1 MQLGDNLKIKEEM
14 MALFRGQFQANKK
27 AQHVFTTDNQAL
39 TWGGLASFTL
49 FDLDTIQGNTFHQQN
64 INTGLTDNGYEAISD
79 FTLEGIMS
87 AVGGVGNFEYKRFNN
102 STKKYED
109 ASISISELQNI
120 LLWYEDN
127 IDDTDTDQP
136 PAQLRKIRQIQ
147 NSLEESATTGTFT
160 VRIGDAG
167 QLKRER
173 VIANQGVPVFA
184 DVPKTPAGT
193 PYSLSAT
200 RNAGMGNYKQSKPSD
215 DVRPGDAVVAP
226 TRFYYDQTTGTWE
239 YPSSLIAKL
248 LEALDSADINANELT
263 SDQADAIS
271 SSSYYDTSNSKNESG
286 YTSALAMPLSI
297 EQGNPHMF
305 GPNMVDCDG
314 NVTPEKIRVINRG
327 PREYAAG
334 ERVFCHWI
342 GGEWIVGDMGEKPE
356 PVPEENVIRSNWQFA
371 KFIASAATY
380 FMNDYEEDAQHRA
393 FGPLG
398 FLDIEETVRSRYYQ
412 KGNPNFSE
420 APTYIDASNFTI
432 NSRIIQSSIF
442 DQYKLGADY
451 IAINLSLPPPNV
463 QVSTGQFEGFYL
475 NSEYPF
481 FWGPV
486 FPNGHRKTF
495 VADDAGAIKQVT
507 SATAAV
513 ETAVGVAASNL
524 NNVRDRRQI
533 PAEIAVN
540 SFESP
545 VESYYDIALAVNNND
560 FNSILSGA
568 HYNYRF
574 FENGSANSLPPLN
587 PSKVQ
592 FTALTSAM
600 AAMDD
605 LSTEGPDS
613 QKPYEGAPDL
623 TYGPRQFRR
632 MRNEYAGRTEIII
645 PFPPVVPIPA
655 NMGLGDALTR
665 GNPYVGE
672 PTGGGY
678 TTVAYDIYNH
688 HPGAIKQTAHNIG
701 AFSSTAGYGDDGDGA
716 EVYGIITAKNTVGR
730 SSGGTINF
738 SAGGFFGAFSAAD
751 TNVAQSAVQS
761 FMRSVVGLFSSGG
774 NRLGQRSSSWGVG
787 TSDPDLSQFGDTAL
801 YVRVF
806 DYHPREQTVFIAPF
820 FAVLHF
826 AGGTKGT
833 VATTTELYFKVFQS
847 DDGSVEAGQA
857 SAGAINYAQQTTAE
871 DVEGRIVLIDQATYN
886 TDFRVP
892 TGYSS
897 GRDFSAGTT
906 IGSGIELVRPTEY
919 WNVDTVARGQ
929 LLTGGEFLDT
939 DGINTRGGFV
949 YKKRVIGLD
958 SLEILDDT
966 FTSDEGIEIRGDPIA
981 GESFAGDEV
990 FQGPNGV
997 KVTVTPGA
1005 NGAATKPRF
1014 ALEPAPDG
1022 TQNEM
1027 RGEGF
1032 MPEDFRGGTK
1042 FQPGFEFS
1050 ITNENGSSATIVAKQ
1065 GIVYEKVDILYA
1077 PRYHGFYRLTDGP
1090 STNANGPGT
1099 EAVQTIKQ
1107 TQVEVTPNSDGA
1119 YDCFY
1124 FFRNDI
1130 THTTFEEDGIQGYDR
1145 VQYVDLTVS

>member
-1 MQLGDNLKIKEEM
+1 
-14 MALFRGQFQANKK
+14 MALFRGQFSAKK
-27 AQHVFTTDNQAL
+27 QAQHVFTTNNQAL

-49 FDLDTIQGNTFHQQN
+49 FDLEMIQNNTFHQQN
-64 INTGLTDNGYEAISD
+64 INIGLTDNDYAAISD
-79 FTLEGIMS
+79 FTLQGIMS
-87 AVGGVGNFEYKRFNN
+87 AVNDNGTFAYKRFNE
-102 STKKYED
+102 STQKYED
-109 ASISISELQNI
+109 ATISLSELENI

-173 VIANQGVPVFA
+173 VVANQGVPVFA

-200 RNAGMGNYKQSKPSD
+200 RNAGMGNYIPSKPSD
-215 DVRPGDAVVAP
+215 DVSPGDAVVAP

-271 SSSYYDTSNSKNESG
+271 SSSYYDTGNSKNESG

-305 GPNMVDCDG
+305 GPNMIDCDD
-314 NVTPEKIRVINRG
+314 NVTTEKIRVINRG

-356 PVPEENVIRSNWQFA
+356 PIPEENVIRPNWQFA
-371 KFIASAATY
+371 KFISSSSTY
-380 FMNDYEEDAQHRA
+380 FLNEYSDNAQAQA

-412 KGNPNFSE
+412 EGNPNYSD
-420 APTYIDASNFTI
+420 APVYMSRSNFTI

-442 DQYKLGADY
+442 DQLALGADY
-451 IAINLSLPPPNV
+451 IAINLSLTPPNA
-463 QVSTGQFEGFYL
+463 QQTSPQFDGFYL
-475 NSEYPF
+475 NREYPF

-495 VADDAGAIKQVT
+495 VADDAGAIT
-507 SATAAV
+507 SYSASDAPIS
-513 ETAVGVAASNL
+513 TAVGIAASDL
-524 NNVRDRRQI
+524 NGVRDRRQI
-533 PAEIAVN
+533 PAEVAVN

-545 VESYYDIALAVNNND
+545 VESYYKIAKAVNSND
-560 FNSILSGA
+560 FDSILRGE
-568 HYNYRF
+568 HNNYRF
-574 FENGSANSLPPLN
+574 FENGSANSLPPLT
-587 PSKVQ
+587 PSRVQ
-592 FTALTSAM
+592 FTALTSAF
-600 AAMDD
+600 ACMDD
-605 LSTEGPDS
+605 LSTEGPNS
-613 QKPYEGAPDL
+613 QAPYDGAPSL
-623 TYGPRQFRR
+623 TYAARQFRR
-632 MRNEYAGRTEIII
+632 MRNEFAGKSEVII
-645 PFPPVVPIPA
+645 PFPAIVPIPS
-655 NMGLGDALTR
+655 NMGLGAALER
-665 GNPYVGE
+665 GNPQVGL

-678 TTVAYDIYNH
+678 TTIPYDIYNS
-688 HPGAIKQTAHNIG
+688 PPQIKQTAHNIG
-701 AFSSTAGYGDDGDGA
+701 AFSSAAGFGDDGDGA

-751 TNVAQSAVQS
+751 TNVAQSAVQG
-761 FMRSVVGLFSSGG
+761 FLRSVVGLFTSGG
-774 NRLGQRSSSWGVG
+774 SRLGERSSSWGVG

-820 FAVLHF
+820 FSVLHF
-826 AGGTKGT
+826 TGGVAGDGLASTRT
-833 VATTTELYFKVFQS
+833 VYFKKFQA

-857 SAGAINYAQQTTAE
+857 NAGSINYAEQTTAE
-871 DVEGRIVLIDQATYN
+871 DVEGVPVDLDEISYNSDFQIPTEYSQAGLSMSEGS
-886 TDFRVP
+886 V
-892 TGYSS
+892 
-897 GRDFSAGTT
+897 
-906 IGSGIELVRPTEY
+906 IGSGIELVRPMEY

-958 SLEILDDT
+958 SLEILDST
-966 FTSDEGIEIRGDPIA
+966 FISDEGIEERGFPIE
-981 GESFAGDEV
+981 GESFTGDVV
-990 FQGPNGV
+990 FDGPNGV

-1005 NGAATKPRF
+1005 NGAATRPRF
-1014 ALEPAPDG
+1014 ATETAPDG
-1022 TQNEM
+1022 SQTEM

-1032 MPEDFRGGTK
+1032 MPEDFRGGSK

-1050 ITNENGSSATIVAKQ
+1050 ITNEAGSSATIVAKQ
-1065 GIVYEKVDILYA
+1065 GIVYKKGEIIYA

-1090 STNANGPGT
+1090 STNENGPGT
-1099 EAVQTIKQ
+1099 GAVQTIKQ
-1107 TQVEVTPNSDGA
+1107 TQVPVSPNSDGA

>member
-1 MQLGDNLKIKEEM
+1 M
-14 MALFRGQFQANKK
+14 
-27 AQHVFTTDNQAL
+27 
-39 TWGGLASFTL
+39 
-49 FDLDTIQGNTFHQQN
+49 
-64 INTGLTDNGYEAISD
+64 
-79 FTLEGIMS
+79 
-87 AVGGVGNFEYKRFNN
+87 
-102 STKKYED
+102 
-109 ASISISELQNI
+109 
-120 LLWYEDN
+120 
-127 IDDTDTDQP
+127 
-136 PAQLRKIRQIQ
+136 
-147 NSLEESATTGTFT
+147 
-160 VRIGDAG
+160 
-167 QLKRER
+167 
-173 VIANQGVPVFA
+173 
-184 DVPKTPAGT
+184 
-193 PYSLSAT
+193 
-200 RNAGMGNYKQSKPSD
+200 
-215 DVRPGDAVVAP
+215 
-226 TRFYYDQTTGTWE
+226 
-239 YPSSLIAKL
+239 
-248 LEALDSADINANELT
+248 
-263 SDQADAIS
+263 
-271 SSSYYDTSNSKNESG
+271 
-286 YTSALAMPLSI
+286 
-297 EQGNPHMF
+297 
-305 GPNMVDCDG
+305 
-314 NVTPEKIRVINRG
+314 
-327 PREYAAG
+327 
-334 ERVFCHWI
+334 
-342 GGEWIVGDMGEKPE
+342 
-356 PVPEENVIRSNWQFA
+356 
-371 KFIASAATY
+371 
-380 FMNDYEEDAQHRA
+380 
-393 FGPLG
+393 
-398 FLDIEETVRSRYYQ
+398 
-412 KGNPNFSE
+412 
-420 APTYIDASNFTI
+420 
-432 NSRIIQSSIF
+432 
-442 DQYKLGADY
+442 LGADY
-451 IAINLSLPPPNV
+451 IAINLSLPPPNL

-475 NSEYPF
+475 NTEYPF

-495 VADDAGAIKQVT
+495 VADDAGAIIQVA
-507 SATAAV
+507 SETAAV
-513 ETAVGVAASNL
+513 DTAVGVAASNL

-545 VESYYDIALAVNNND
+545 VESYFDIAKAVNNND
-560 FNSILSGA
+560 FGPILRGA
-568 HYNYRF
+568 HYNYRY
-574 FENGSANSLPPLN
+574 FENGAANSLPPLN
-587 PSKVQ
+587 PAKVQ

-605 LSTEGPDS
+605 VTTEGPDS
-613 QKPYEGAPDL
+613 QKPYLGAPDL

-632 MRNEYAGRTEIII
+632 MRNIFAGRAEVII
-645 PFPPVVPIPA
+645 PFPAVVPIPA

-665 GNPYVGE
+665 GNPYVGA
-672 PTGGGY
+672 GNGY
-678 TTVAYDIYNH
+678 LTAPYDFYNIA
-688 HPGAIKQTAHNIG
+688 PQIKQTAHNIG
-701 AFSSTAGYGDDGDGA
+701 AFSTRSGYGDNGDGA

-826 AGGTKGT
+826 AGGTKGSL
-833 VATTTELYFKVFQS
+833 ATPTELYFKVFQS

-871 DVEGRIVLIDQATYN
+871 DVEGRTVFIDEAAYN

-897 GRDFSAGTT
+897 GRDLSADTT
-906 IGSGIELVRPTEY
+906 IGSGIEIVRPMEY

-929 LLTGGEFLDT
+929 LLTGGEFPDT

-958 SLEILDDT
+958 SLEILDLT
-966 FTSDEGIEIRGDPIA
+966 FISDEGIETRGVPLA
-981 GESFAGDEV
+981 GESFVGDEI
-990 FQGPNGV
+990 FEGPNGV
-997 KVTVTPGA
+997 KITVTPGA
-1005 NGAATKPRF
+1005 NGAATRPQF
-1014 ALEPAPDG
+1014 ATEAAPDG
-1022 TQNEM
+1022 SQNEM

-1032 MPEDFRGGTK
+1032 MPEDFRGGSK

-1065 GIVYEKVDILYA
+1065 GIVYEKVEILYA